1 MRQVADCASFS
12 ASTPASCRL
21 LLPSSTYITPCA
33 ARPTPA
39 TRPSPSP
46 SQQQSRCFSA
56 TAAAE
61 TRLRRYFWHW
71 IKRHKAELRE
81 TQGQPDDPAPAYIPP
96 RFGVQNTRH
105 PFPLN
110 PQFQSHSVL
119 SEELREDIWQRV
131 MVEGEPMLS
140 VSAELGVDVR
150 RVSAVVR
157 LKEVER
163 TWIDKGKPL
172 ARPYAKAIMSMVPQ
186 TFPGKRHEPFNEIP
200 VHTFT
205 TQQLFV
211 PVSESR
217 HFTRAD
223 AALAFN
229 RSMLPADARIPHKEL
244 VAMERQVVVGGMAPV
259 EAQQAF
265 RTAAAGTER
274 ALADKKAAIAQRERD
289 RTTVVKS
296 SRRVE
301 FRFKDYNAEMVGKV
315 GRSRTAVGWR
325 YGAML
330 LDRKKGQV
338 KIPTEVS

>member
-1 MRQVADCASFS
+1 MPPRLSSAACQWRQVAECASFS

-21 LLPSSTYITPCA
+21 LLPSSTYILPCA
-33 ARPTPA
+33 TAA

-46 SQQQSRCFSA
+46 SQHQQQSRGFSA

-71 IKRHKAELRE
+71 IKRHKAELLQ
-81 TQGQPDDPAPAYIPP
+81 TQGQPDKPAPAYIPP

-119 SEELREDIWQRV
+119 SEELREDIWRRV

-163 TWIDKGKPL
+163 TWVDKGKPL

-211 PVSESR
+211 P
-217 HFTRAD
+217 
-223 AALAFN
+223 
-229 RSMLPADARIPHKEL
+229 
-244 VAMERQVVVGGMAPV
+244 
-259 EAQQAF
+259 
-265 RTAAAGTER
+265 
-274 ALADKKAAIAQRERD
+274 
-289 RTTVVKS
+289 S